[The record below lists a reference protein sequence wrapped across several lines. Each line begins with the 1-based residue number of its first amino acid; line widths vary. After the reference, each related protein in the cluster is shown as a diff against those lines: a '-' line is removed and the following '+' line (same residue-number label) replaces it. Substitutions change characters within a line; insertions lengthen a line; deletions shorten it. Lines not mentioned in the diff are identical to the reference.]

1 MRRPKIYLHHFVRIA
16 LLLLVTVPTMTT
28 GQVSQDKNLPY
39 TRSARTAALKAIGN
53 TIALFPGS
61 RYAYIEGKKARL
73 DNNDI
78 LDCWSVMKNG
88 KLYIPQTFAG
98 AITAKQI
105 KFTLIPADLEILEE
119 RWVYTATFQKAQ
131 IPSEVSIIKVKGK
144 PYFAAA
150 DFAKAIGK
158 HIYTNDRGLVLISDT
173 PIKYTTNPII
183 DDCVVTL
190 FDTPEKYADP
200 DIAIRYIPY
209 LHKQGKW
216 TDHARV
222 TKEQLKDLEEGEETE
237 WPLTPESEYNL
248 NGFNSTL
255 LGSKVPSPP
264 ATVNSGPILTQPAIR
279 LLTGEECMV

>member
-1 MRRPKIYLHHFVRIA
+1 
-16 LLLLVTVPTMTT
+16 MTT

-53 TIALFPGS
+53 SIALFPGS
-61 RYAYIEGKKARL
+61 RYAYIKGKKVRL

-78 LDCWSVMKNG
+78 LECWSVIKNG
-88 KLYIPQTFAG
+88 KLYIPQAFAD
-98 AITAKQI
+98 AITAKQV
-105 KFTLIPADLEILEE
+105 KFAPIPADLKVLEE
-119 RWVYTATFQKAQ
+119 RWVYTATFPKAQ
-131 IPSEVSIIKVKGK
+131 ILPEISIIKIKGK

-158 HIYTNDRGLVLISDT
+158 HVYTNDRGLVLINET

-255 LGSKVPSPP
+255 LGSKVPSPG
-264 ATVNSGPILTQPAIR
+264 V
-279 LLTGEECMV
+279 